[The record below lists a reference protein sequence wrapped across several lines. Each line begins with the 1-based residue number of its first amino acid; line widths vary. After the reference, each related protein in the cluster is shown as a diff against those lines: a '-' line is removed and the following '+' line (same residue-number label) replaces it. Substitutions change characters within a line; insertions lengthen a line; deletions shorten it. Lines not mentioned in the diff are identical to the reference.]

1 MPIRKRHQYINEKAS
16 SGKLAIGDT
25 IKCYS
30 KRELN
35 STMLY
40 LSSEG
45 YGVAIIGYANYFD
58 NRITIT
64 AVPKEG

>member
-1 MPIRKRHQYINEKAS
+1 MPITKRHQYIAEKGA
-16 SGKLAIGDT
+16 SGKLKIGDT

-45 YGVAIIGYANYFD
+45 YGVAIIGYENYFD

>member
-1 MPIRKRHQYINEKAS
+1 MNRRFQYINEKAAS
-16 SGKLAIGDT
+16 NKLKIGDT
-25 IKCYS
+25 VKCYS

-45 YGVAIIGYANYFD
+45 YGVAILGYANYFD
-58 NRITIT
+58 NTITIT
-64 AVPKEG
+64 SVPKEG